1 MVKVLIVDDEEP
13 ILSLLSAIVSSM
25 GGYTI
30 VRARNGQEALKVA
43 KVEMPDIV
51 LLDNIM
57 PGMNGL
63 EVCRLIKSDPLL
75 AHARILILS
84 CQGQNFDWHLARE
97 LGAAGYITK
106 PFDNAV
112 LMDQVKE
119 LTKKIKN

>member
-25 GGYTI
+25 PEYTI
-30 VRARNGQEALKVA
+30 VRARNGQEALNTA
-43 KVEMPDIV
+43 KEEMPDII

-63 EVCRLIKSDPLL
+63 EVCRSIKSDPLL

-97 LGAAGYITK
+97 LGAEGYITK
-106 PFDNAV
+106 PFDTTALINK
-112 LMDQVKE
+112 VKE
-119 LTKKIKN
+119 LTK